1 MVKTEQLKNGV
12 KLIKNRSL
20 VLRSG
25 HAPDLRIMSDT
36 GFTSKDTGDLYQHED
51 GFLIL
56 VHGDKF
62 EVSAYKNGKIHLK
75 RIVE

>member
-1 MVKTEQLKNGV
+1 V
-12 KLIKNRSL
+12 KLIKGRSL

-25 HAPDLRIMSDT
+25 HAPDLRIMGET
-36 GFTSKDTGDLYQHED
+36 GFASKDSGDLYQHEE

-62 EVSAYKNGKIHLK
+62 EVSAYKNGRIHLK
-75 RIVE
+75 RIGE